1 MSIRLMTLM
10 WDVQFPTQSQLLI
23 ALKLADYANDQ
34 GGSIFPSRNTIAELT
49 QTSEST
55 VKNVLRA
62 FRECGLLLVAK
73 EGGHGPKSTTQY
85 EINLRLLSALVI
97 GDCKLNGSSEN
108 LEVEFTNK
116 GAEFDPL
123 KGGEFDPLALVRGQS
138 DLLRGQPGHA
148 KGSAGYPQSTT
159 IHQIDSS
166 ARERAAAEGAT
177 AHRAEAGVP
186 VLIVRGDDT
195 FQMWI
200 NWLNQEGHYQA
211 ASQMASEGKLVA
223 YALRPFKGIPMPKLA
238 PIETSPK
245 YAELMA
251 ARNRVA
257 AVVKPLTDITNR
269 MLGEAA
275 E

>member
-73 EGGHGPKSTTQY
+73 EGGRGPKSTTQY

-148 KGSAGYPQSTT
+148 KGSAGYPQSTNN
-159 IHQIDSS
+159 HQIDSP
-166 ARERAAAEGAT
+166 ARERASAPEAAPAC
-177 AHRAEAGVP
+177 RAEAGVP
-186 VLIVRGDDT
+186 LLILRGDAT
-195 FQMWI
+195 FQTWI
-200 NWLNQEGHYQA
+200 NWLNQEGHFKA
-211 ASQMASEGKLVA
+211 AGQMASEGKFVA
-223 YALRPFKGIPMPKLA
+223 YAVRPFKGCALPILA
-238 PIETSPK
+238 PLETSPK
-245 YAELMA
+245 YAALMA
-251 ARNRVA
+251 ARSA
-257 AVVKPLTDITNR
+257 VKPVTDITNR